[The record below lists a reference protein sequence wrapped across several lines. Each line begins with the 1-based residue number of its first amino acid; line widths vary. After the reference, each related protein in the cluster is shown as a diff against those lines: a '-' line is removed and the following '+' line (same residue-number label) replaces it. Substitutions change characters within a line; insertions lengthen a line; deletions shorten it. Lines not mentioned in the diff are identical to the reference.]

1 MKAICPHCG
10 GHYEVDEPG
19 EYACPSCAQAFEV
32 KAPAPPKAPPRQVTL
47 KVSHNKASLH
57 EKREDAPAATPP
69 PAAKPRLKIKLGDRT
84 AQTQTETTH
93 TCPWCMTKIPGTRTY
108 DTWACPACTRLYIVK
123 DGTRTERVYRTFSNP
138 DTGIPRK
145 TLVIG
150 TVLILIFSVIFII
163 AIAITLL
170 NEI

>member
-1 MKAICPHCG
+1 MKATCPHCG

-19 EYACPSCAQAFEV
+19 EYACPSCGQAFEV
-32 KAPAPPKAPPRQVTL
+32 KAPPRQAAL
-47 KVSHNKASLH
+47 KASRP
-57 EKREDAPAATPP
+57 EADPP

>member
-1 MKAICPHCG
+1 MKATCSHCG

-19 EYACPSCAQAFEV
+19 EYACPSCGQAFEV
-32 KAPAPPKAPPRQVTL
+32 KAPPRQAAL
-47 KVSHNKASLH
+47 KASRP
-57 EKREDAPAATPP
+57 EADPP

-145 TLVIG
+145 QIVASI
-150 TVLILIFSVIFII
+150 IIFIALFI
-163 AIAITLL
+163 ILFIFALANLKDL
-170 NEI
+170 

>member
-1 MKAICPHCG
+1 MKAMCPHCG

-19 EYACPSCAQAFEV
+19 EYACPSCGQAFEV
-32 KAPAPPKAPPRQVTL
+32 KAPPRQAAL
-47 KVSHNKASLH
+47 KASRP
-57 EKREDAPAATPP
+57 EADPP

-145 TLVIG
+145 QIVASI
-150 TVLILIFSVIFII
+150 IIFIALFI
-163 AIAITLL
+163 ILFIFALANLKDL
-170 NEI
+170 